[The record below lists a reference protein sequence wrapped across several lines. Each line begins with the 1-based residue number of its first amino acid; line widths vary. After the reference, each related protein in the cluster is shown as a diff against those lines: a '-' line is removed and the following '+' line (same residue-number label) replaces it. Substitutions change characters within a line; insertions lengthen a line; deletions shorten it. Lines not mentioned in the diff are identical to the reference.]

1 MITME
6 NGRTAPWHPY
16 PRPIFSFLL
25 IESGGIPIL
34 NYPYDEDKLK
44 LEKEQGKKSLS
55 DSILVSGLLTA
66 INSFAKEIIGDNIN
80 KMFFETYIITISKIP
95 DNGLFVLL
103 CDTEYIDNS
112 DIANTIHIEVKTL
125 LFSSFPQLIAFSNR
139 GALLKKEIN
148 FILEPYYRA
157 LVKKFLKQGETD

>member
-1 MITME
+1 ME

-25 IESGGIPIL
+25 IDSSGIPIL

-80 KMFFETYIITISKIP
+80 KMFFETYIITISKAP

-103 CDTEYIDNS
+103 CDTEYVDNS
-112 DIANTIHIEVKTL
+112 DIASKIHIEVKTL
-125 LFSSFPQLIAFSNR
+125 LFSSFPQLTSFYNR

-157 LVKKFLKQGETD
+157 LVKKFLKQGEND